1 MAALLLT
8 TLLTAALA
16 AVPCLGAAAEETA
29 VNLSETENLQ
39 TDKGELVGTTYNGN
53 SQIYE
58 NELLQMIEDADGSL
72 TIQVMKYGL
81 NIPASVL
88 QKALEQEKKLI
99 IEIFQPGYD
108 AAMFNSRWVFD
119 PARVYWSLDT
129 ESYPLGINLDLDA
142 PYYSG
147 HPDSASNPLSSI
159 VSGDGVE
166 WSVYD
171 MPEVEGQEGWTIPGF
186 YVEVAQRGEFDG
198 MERMPLYGYDKE
210 RGIITQ
216 WGYASRG
223 DDAVVSDSIVW
234 HTIRIDSPSWGTSYA
249 VLSDEHNYLPVQEI
263 QEQIRDENVSSIEVQ
278 EGTCYLDNQYVL
290 PAEILD
296 QLCDSGKTLFFT
308 SPGVEA
314 QPIYSWFFD
323 GTEITDTTDIDLHVQ
338 FYEGPYNNTQGL
350 GLPSMLQGL
359 PGDVP
364 SMLFDFAHSGIVP
377 GGTTLSVTAS
387 AELAKEGYLYYVN
400 EEDGTFEYIGQT
412 SAEIE
417 NEYFCTLNVSGIT
430 HCSYYLVT
438 ARELTGDN
446 VVVPGGPSEPGEPD
460 DPLPPDTPEDTENS
474 VETDQ
479 PAGTD
484 NSDGQAVQDVQVEK
498 VEQSGAAVQTGD
510 NTPVLLA
517 AFAAVLSLTAVIAVL
532 RKKL

>member
-58 NELLQMIEDADGSL
+58 NDLLQMIEDADGSL

-88 QKALEQEKKLI
+88 EKALEQEKKLI
-99 IEIFQPGYD
+99 IEIFQ
-108 AAMFNSRWVFD
+108 
-119 PARVYWSLDT
+119 
-129 ESYPLGINLDLDA
+129 
-142 PYYSG
+142 
-147 HPDSASNPLSSI
+147 
-159 VSGDGVE
+159 
-166 WSVYD
+166 
-171 MPEVEGQEGWTIPGF
+171 PGF

-234 HTIRIDSPSWGTSYA
+234 HTIRIDSPSWGT
-249 VLSDEHNYLPVQEI
+249 
-263 QEQIRDENVSSIEVQ
+263 
-278 EGTCYLDNQYVL
+278 CYLDNQYVL

-296 QLCDSGKTLFFT
+296 QLRDSGKTLFFT

-314 QPIYSWFFD
+314 QPTYSWFFD

-350 GLPSMLQGL
+350 GLPSMLQRL

-446 VVVPGGPSEPGEPD
+446 VVVPGGPSDPDEPD
-460 DPLPPDTPEDTENS
+460 NPLPPDTPEDTENP

>member
-58 NELLQMIEDADGSL
+58 NDLLQMIEDADGSL

-88 QKALEQEKKLI
+88 EKALEQEKKLI
-99 IEIFQPGYD
+99 IEIFQ
-108 AAMFNSRWVFD
+108 
-119 PARVYWSLDT
+119 
-129 ESYPLGINLDLDA
+129 
-142 PYYSG
+142 
-147 HPDSASNPLSSI
+147 
-159 VSGDGVE
+159 
-166 WSVYD
+166 
-171 MPEVEGQEGWTIPGF
+171 PGF

-234 HTIRIDSPSWGTSYA
+234 HTIRIDSPSWGT
-249 VLSDEHNYLPVQEI
+249 
-263 QEQIRDENVSSIEVQ
+263 
-278 EGTCYLDNQYVL
+278 CYLDNQYVL

-296 QLCDSGKTLFFT
+296 QLRDSGKTLFFT

-314 QPIYSWFFD
+314 QPTYSWFFD

-438 ARELTGDN
+438 AQELTGDN
-446 VVVPGGPSEPGEPD
+446 VVVTGGPAEPGEPD
-460 DPLPPDTPEDTENS
+460 DPLPPETPEDTENPA
-474 VETDQ
+474 ETDQ

-484 NSDGQAVQDVQVEK
+484 HSDGQAVQDVQVEK

>member
-1 MAALLLT
+1 MRKKSMAALLLT

-58 NELLQMIEDADGSL
+58 NDLLQMIEDADGSL

-99 IEIFQPGYD
+99 IEIFQ
-108 AAMFNSRWVFD
+108 
-119 PARVYWSLDT
+119 
-129 ESYPLGINLDLDA
+129 
-142 PYYSG
+142 
-147 HPDSASNPLSSI
+147 
-159 VSGDGVE
+159 
-166 WSVYD
+166 
-171 MPEVEGQEGWTIPGF
+171 PGF

-290 PAEILD
+290 P
-296 QLCDSGKTLFFT
+296 T
-308 SPGVEA
+308 
-314 QPIYSWFFD
+314 
-323 GTEITDTTDIDLHVQ
+323 
-338 FYEGPYNNTQGL
+338 
-350 GLPSMLQGL
+350 
-359 PGDVP
+359 
-364 SMLFDFAHSGIVP
+364 
-377 GGTTLSVTAS
+377 
-387 AELAKEGYLYYVN
+387 
-400 EEDGTFEYIGQT
+400 
-412 SAEIE
+412 
-417 NEYFCTLNVSGIT
+417 
-430 HCSYYLVT
+430 
-438 ARELTGDN
+438 
-446 VVVPGGPSEPGEPD
+446 
-460 DPLPPDTPEDTENS
+460 
-474 VETDQ
+474 
-479 PAGTD
+479 
-484 NSDGQAVQDVQVEK
+484 
-498 VEQSGAAVQTGD
+498 
-510 NTPVLLA
+510 
-517 AFAAVLSLTAVIAVL
+517 
-532 RKKL
+532 

>member
-58 NELLQMIEDADGSL
+58 NDLLQMIEDADGSL

-88 QKALEQEKKLI
+88 EKALEQEKKLI
-99 IEIFQPGYD
+99 IEIFQ
-108 AAMFNSRWVFD
+108 
-119 PARVYWSLDT
+119 
-129 ESYPLGINLDLDA
+129 
-142 PYYSG
+142 
-147 HPDSASNPLSSI
+147 
-159 VSGDGVE
+159 
-166 WSVYD
+166 
-171 MPEVEGQEGWTIPGF
+171 PGF

-234 HTIRIDSPSWGTSYA
+234 HTIRIDSPSWGT
-249 VLSDEHNYLPVQEI
+249 
-263 QEQIRDENVSSIEVQ
+263 
-278 EGTCYLDNQYVL
+278 CYLDNQYVL

-296 QLCDSGKTLFFT
+296 QLRDSGKTLFFT

-314 QPIYSWFFD
+314 QPTYSWFFD

-446 VVVPGGPSEPGEPD
+446 VVVPGGPSDPDEPD
-460 DPLPPDTPEDTENS
+460 NPLPPDTPEDTENP

-510 NTPVLLA
+510 NTLVLLA

>member
-16 AVPCLGAAAEETA
+16 AVPCLGAAAEETT
-29 VNLSETENLQ
+29 VNLPVTENLQ

-58 NELLQMIEDADGSL
+58 NDLLQMIEDADGSL

-88 QKALEQEKKLI
+88 EKALEQEKKLI
-99 IEIFQPGYD
+99 IEIFQPG
-108 AAMFNSRWVFD
+108 FC
-119 PARVYWSLDT
+119 
-129 ESYPLGINLDLDA
+129 
-142 PYYSG
+142 
-147 HPDSASNPLSSI
+147 
-159 VSGDGVE
+159 
-166 WSVYD
+166 
-171 MPEVEGQEGWTIPGF
+171 
-186 YVEVAQRGEFDG
+186 VEVAQRGEFDG
-198 MERMPLYGYDKE
+198 MERMPLYG
-210 RGIITQ
+210 
-216 WGYASRG
+216 
-223 DDAVVSDSIVW
+223 
-234 HTIRIDSPSWGTSYA
+234 
-249 VLSDEHNYLPVQEI
+249 
-263 QEQIRDENVSSIEVQ
+263 
-278 EGTCYLDNQYVL
+278 DNQYVL

-296 QLCDSGKTLFFT
+296 QLRDSGKTLFFT

-314 QPIYSWFFD
+314 QPTYSWFFD

-359 PGDVP
+359 PDDVP

-446 VVVPGGPSEPGEPD
+446 VVVPGGPSDPDEPD
-460 DPLPPDTPEDTENS
+460 NPLPPDTPEDTENP

>member
-58 NELLQMIEDADGSL
+58 NDLLQMIEDADGSL

-88 QKALEQEKKLI
+88 EKALEQEKKLI
-99 IEIFQPGYD
+99 IEIFQ
-108 AAMFNSRWVFD
+108 
-119 PARVYWSLDT
+119 
-129 ESYPLGINLDLDA
+129 
-142 PYYSG
+142 
-147 HPDSASNPLSSI
+147 
-159 VSGDGVE
+159 
-166 WSVYD
+166 
-171 MPEVEGQEGWTIPGF
+171 PGF

-234 HTIRIDSPSWGTSYA
+234 HTIRIDSPSWGT
-249 VLSDEHNYLPVQEI
+249 
-263 QEQIRDENVSSIEVQ
+263 
-278 EGTCYLDNQYVL
+278 CYLDNQYVL

-296 QLCDSGKTLFFT
+296 QLRDSGKTLFFT

-314 QPIYSWFFD
+314 QPTYSWFFD

-446 VVVPGGPSEPGEPD
+446 VVVPGGPSDPDEPD
-460 DPLPPDTPEDTENS
+460 DPLPPDTPEDTENP

>member
-58 NELLQMIEDADGSL
+58 NDLLQMIEDADGSL

-88 QKALEQEKKLI
+88 EKALEQEKKLI
-99 IEIFQPGYD
+99 IEIFQ
-108 AAMFNSRWVFD
+108 
-119 PARVYWSLDT
+119 
-129 ESYPLGINLDLDA
+129 
-142 PYYSG
+142 
-147 HPDSASNPLSSI
+147 
-159 VSGDGVE
+159 
-166 WSVYD
+166 
-171 MPEVEGQEGWTIPGF
+171 PGF

-234 HTIRIDSPSWGTSYA
+234 HTIRIDSPSWGT
-249 VLSDEHNYLPVQEI
+249 
-263 QEQIRDENVSSIEVQ
+263 
-278 EGTCYLDNQYVL
+278 CYLDNQYVL

-296 QLCDSGKTLFFT
+296 QLRDSGKTLFFT

-314 QPIYSWFFD
+314 QPTYSWFFD

-412 SAEIE
+412 SVEIE

-446 VVVPGGPSEPGEPD
+446 VVVPGGPSDPDEPD
-460 DPLPPDTPEDTENS
+460 NPLPPDTPEDTENP

-510 NTPVLLA
+510 ITPVLLA

>member
-58 NELLQMIEDADGSL
+58 NDLLQMIEDADGSL

-88 QKALEQEKKLI
+88 EKALEQEKKLI
-99 IEIFQPGYD
+99 IEIFQ
-108 AAMFNSRWVFD
+108 
-119 PARVYWSLDT
+119 
-129 ESYPLGINLDLDA
+129 
-142 PYYSG
+142 
-147 HPDSASNPLSSI
+147 
-159 VSGDGVE
+159 
-166 WSVYD
+166 
-171 MPEVEGQEGWTIPGF
+171 PGF

-234 HTIRIDSPSWGTSYA
+234 HTIRIDSPSWGT
-249 VLSDEHNYLPVQEI
+249 
-263 QEQIRDENVSSIEVQ
+263 
-278 EGTCYLDNQYVL
+278 CYLDNQYVL

-296 QLCDSGKTLFFT
+296 QLRDSGKTLFFT

-314 QPIYSWFFD
+314 QPTYSWFFD

-359 PGDVP
+359 PGDVL

-446 VVVPGGPSEPGEPD
+446 VVVPGGRLPRTSLIIRSHRIHRKTQRI
-460 DPLPPDTPEDTENS
+460 PLKRISLRERTI
-474 VETDQ
+474 
-479 PAGTD
+479 
-484 NSDGQAVQDVQVEK
+484 
-498 VEQSGAAVQTGD
+498 QTGRQ
-510 NTPVLLA
+510 
-517 AFAAVLSLTAVIAVL
+517 F
-532 RKKL
+532 RMFR

>member
-1 MAALLLT
+1 MRKKSMAALLLT

-58 NELLQMIEDADGSL
+58 NDLLQMIEDADGSL

-88 QKALEQEKKLI
+88 EKALEQEKKLI
-99 IEIFQPGYD
+99 IEIFQ
-108 AAMFNSRWVFD
+108 
-119 PARVYWSLDT
+119 
-129 ESYPLGINLDLDA
+129 
-142 PYYSG
+142 
-147 HPDSASNPLSSI
+147 
-159 VSGDGVE
+159 
-166 WSVYD
+166 
-171 MPEVEGQEGWTIPGF
+171 PGF

-234 HTIRIDSPSWGTSYA
+234 HTIRIDSPSWGT
-249 VLSDEHNYLPVQEI
+249 
-263 QEQIRDENVSSIEVQ
+263 
-278 EGTCYLDNQYVL
+278 CYLDNQYVL

-296 QLCDSGKTLFFT
+296 QLRDSGKTLFFT

-314 QPIYSWFFD
+314 QPTYSWFFD

-446 VVVPGGPSEPGEPD
+446 VVVPGGPSDPDEPD
-460 DPLPPDTPEDTENS
+460 NPLPPDTPEDTENP

>member
-58 NELLQMIEDADGSL
+58 NDLLQMIEDADGSL

-88 QKALEQEKKLI
+88 EKALEQEKKLI
-99 IEIFQPGYD
+99 IEIFQ
-108 AAMFNSRWVFD
+108 
-119 PARVYWSLDT
+119 
-129 ESYPLGINLDLDA
+129 
-142 PYYSG
+142 
-147 HPDSASNPLSSI
+147 
-159 VSGDGVE
+159 
-166 WSVYD
+166 
-171 MPEVEGQEGWTIPGF
+171 PGF

-234 HTIRIDSPSWGTSYA
+234 HTIRIDSPSWGT
-249 VLSDEHNYLPVQEI
+249 
-263 QEQIRDENVSSIEVQ
+263 
-278 EGTCYLDNQYVL
+278 CYLDNQYVL

-296 QLCDSGKTLFFT
+296 QLRDSGKTLFFT

-314 QPIYSWFFD
+314 QPTYSWFFD

-377 GGTTLSVTAS
+377 GGTTLSVTVS

-417 NEYFCTLNVSGIT
+417 NEYFYTLNVSGIT

-446 VVVPGGPSEPGEPD
+446 VVVPGGPSDPDEPD
-460 DPLPPDTPEDTENS
+460 NPLPPDTPEDTENP

-484 NSDGQAVQDVQVEK
+484 NSDGQAVQEVQVEK

>member
-58 NELLQMIEDADGSL
+58 NDLLQMIEDADGSL

-88 QKALEQEKKLI
+88 EKALEQEKKLI
-99 IEIFQPGYD
+99 IEIFQ
-108 AAMFNSRWVFD
+108 
-119 PARVYWSLDT
+119 
-129 ESYPLGINLDLDA
+129 
-142 PYYSG
+142 
-147 HPDSASNPLSSI
+147 
-159 VSGDGVE
+159 
-166 WSVYD
+166 
-171 MPEVEGQEGWTIPGF
+171 PGF

-234 HTIRIDSPSWGTSYA
+234 HTIRIDSPSWGT
-249 VLSDEHNYLPVQEI
+249 
-263 QEQIRDENVSSIEVQ
+263 
-278 EGTCYLDNQYVL
+278 CYLDNQYVL

-296 QLCDSGKTLFFT
+296 QLRDSGKTLFFT

-314 QPIYSWFFD
+314 QPTYSWFFD

-446 VVVPGGPSEPGEPD
+446 VVVPGGPSDPDEPD
-460 DPLPPDTPEDTENS
+460 NPLPPDTPEDTENP

-517 AFAAVLSLTAVIAVL
+517 AFAAVLSLTAVIAVM

>member
-58 NELLQMIEDADGSL
+58 NDLLQMIEDADGSL

-88 QKALEQEKKLI
+88 EKALEQEKKLI
-99 IEIFQPGYD
+99 IEIFQPG
-108 AAMFNSRWVFD
+108 
-119 PARVYWSLDT
+119 
-129 ESYPLGINLDLDA
+129 
-142 PYYSG
+142 
-147 HPDSASNPLSSI
+147 
-159 VSGDGVE
+159 
-166 WSVYD
+166 
-171 MPEVEGQEGWTIPGF
+171 F
-186 YVEVAQRGEFDG
+186 YVEVVQRGEFDG

-234 HTIRIDSPSWGTSYA
+234 HTIRIDSPSWGT
-249 VLSDEHNYLPVQEI
+249 
-263 QEQIRDENVSSIEVQ
+263 
-278 EGTCYLDNQYVL
+278 CYLDNQYVL

-296 QLCDSGKTLFFT
+296 QLRDSGKTLFFT

-314 QPIYSWFFD
+314 QPTYSWFFD

-446 VVVPGGPSEPGEPD
+446 VVVPGGPSDPDEPD
-460 DPLPPDTPEDTENS
+460 NPLPPDT
-474 VETDQ
+474 
-479 PAGTD
+479 
-484 NSDGQAVQDVQVEK
+484 
-498 VEQSGAAVQTGD
+498 
-510 NTPVLLA
+510 
-517 AFAAVLSLTAVIAVL
+517 LTASSETTTL
-532 RKKL
+532 

>member
-1 MAALLLT
+1 MAALLLI

-58 NELLQMIEDADGSL
+58 NDLLQMIEDADGSL

-99 IEIFQPGYD
+99 IEIFQ
-108 AAMFNSRWVFD
+108 
-119 PARVYWSLDT
+119 
-129 ESYPLGINLDLDA
+129 
-142 PYYSG
+142 
-147 HPDSASNPLSSI
+147 
-159 VSGDGVE
+159 
-166 WSVYD
+166 
-171 MPEVEGQEGWTIPGF
+171 PGF

-296 QLCDSGKTLFFT
+296 QLRDSGKTLFFT

-314 QPIYSWFFD
+314 QPTYSWFFD

-446 VVVPGGPSEPGEPD
+446 VVVPGGPSDPDEPD
-460 DPLPPDTPEDTENS
+460 NPLPPDTPEDTENP

-484 NSDGQAVQDVQVEK
+484 NSDGQAVQEVQVEK

>member
-58 NELLQMIEDADGSL
+58 NDLLQMIEDADGSL

-88 QKALEQEKKLI
+88 EKALEQEKKLI
-99 IEIFQPGYD
+99 IEIFQ
-108 AAMFNSRWVFD
+108 
-119 PARVYWSLDT
+119 
-129 ESYPLGINLDLDA
+129 
-142 PYYSG
+142 
-147 HPDSASNPLSSI
+147 
-159 VSGDGVE
+159 
-166 WSVYD
+166 
-171 MPEVEGQEGWTIPGF
+171 PGF

-234 HTIRIDSPSWGTSYA
+234 HTIRIDSPSWGT
-249 VLSDEHNYLPVQEI
+249 
-263 QEQIRDENVSSIEVQ
+263 
-278 EGTCYLDNQYVL
+278 CYLDNQYVL

-296 QLCDSGKTLFFT
+296 QLRDSGKTLFFT

-314 QPIYSWFFD
+314 QPTYSWFFD

-446 VVVPGGPSEPGEPD
+446 VVVPGGPSDPDEPD
-460 DPLPPDTPEDTENS
+460 NPLPPDTPEDTDNP

>member
-58 NELLQMIEDADGSL
+58 NDLLQMIEDADGSL

-88 QKALEQEKKLI
+88 EKALEQEKKLI
-99 IEIFQPGYD
+99 IEIFQ
-108 AAMFNSRWVFD
+108 
-119 PARVYWSLDT
+119 
-129 ESYPLGINLDLDA
+129 
-142 PYYSG
+142 
-147 HPDSASNPLSSI
+147 
-159 VSGDGVE
+159 
-166 WSVYD
+166 
-171 MPEVEGQEGWTIPGF
+171 PGF

-234 HTIRIDSPSWGTSYA
+234 HTIRIDSPSWGT
-249 VLSDEHNYLPVQEI
+249 
-263 QEQIRDENVSSIEVQ
+263 
-278 EGTCYLDNQYVL
+278 CYLDNQYVL

-296 QLCDSGKTLFFT
+296 QLRDSGKTLFFT

-314 QPIYSWFFD
+314 QPTYSWFFD

-446 VVVPGGPSEPGEPD
+446 VVVPGGPSDPDEPD
-460 DPLPPDTPEDTENS
+460 NPLPPDTPEDTENP

>member
-58 NELLQMIEDADGSL
+58 NDLLQMIEDADGSL

-88 QKALEQEKKLI
+88 EKALEQEKKLI
-99 IEIFQPGYD
+99 IEIFQ
-108 AAMFNSRWVFD
+108 
-119 PARVYWSLDT
+119 
-129 ESYPLGINLDLDA
+129 
-142 PYYSG
+142 
-147 HPDSASNPLSSI
+147 
-159 VSGDGVE
+159 
-166 WSVYD
+166 
-171 MPEVEGQEGWTIPGF
+171 PGF

-223 DDAVVSDSIVW
+223 DGAVVSDSIVW
-234 HTIRIDSPSWGTSYA
+234 HTIRIDSPSWGT
-249 VLSDEHNYLPVQEI
+249 
-263 QEQIRDENVSSIEVQ
+263 
-278 EGTCYLDNQYVL
+278 CYLDNQYVL

-296 QLCDSGKTLFFT
+296 QLRDSGKTLFFT

-314 QPIYSWFFD
+314 QPAYSWFFD

-510 NTPVLLA
+510 ITPVLLA

>member
-1 MAALLLT
+1 MRKKSMAALLLT

-58 NELLQMIEDADGSL
+58 NDLLQMIEDADGSL

-88 QKALEQEKKLI
+88 EKALEQEKKLI
-99 IEIFQPGYD
+99 IEIFQ
-108 AAMFNSRWVFD
+108 
-119 PARVYWSLDT
+119 
-129 ESYPLGINLDLDA
+129 
-142 PYYSG
+142 
-147 HPDSASNPLSSI
+147 
-159 VSGDGVE
+159 
-166 WSVYD
+166 
-171 MPEVEGQEGWTIPGF
+171 PGF

-210 RGIITQ
+210 CGIITQ

-234 HTIRIDSPSWGTSYA
+234 HTIRIDSPSWGT
-249 VLSDEHNYLPVQEI
+249 
-263 QEQIRDENVSSIEVQ
+263 
-278 EGTCYLDNQYVL
+278 CYLDNQYVL

-296 QLCDSGKTLFFT
+296 QLRDSGKTLFFT

-314 QPIYSWFFD
+314 QPTYSWFFD

-377 GGTTLSVTAS
+377 GGITLSVTAS

-446 VVVPGGPSEPGEPD
+446 VVVPGGPSDPDEPD
-460 DPLPPDTPEDTENS
+460 NPLPPDTPEDTENP

>member
-1 MAALLLT
+1 MRKKSMAALLLT

-58 NELLQMIEDADGSL
+58 NDLLQMIEDADGSL

-88 QKALEQEKKLI
+88 EKALEQEKKLI
-99 IEIFQPGYD
+99 IEIFQ
-108 AAMFNSRWVFD
+108 
-119 PARVYWSLDT
+119 
-129 ESYPLGINLDLDA
+129 
-142 PYYSG
+142 
-147 HPDSASNPLSSI
+147 
-159 VSGDGVE
+159 
-166 WSVYD
+166 
-171 MPEVEGQEGWTIPGF
+171 PGF

-223 DDAVVSDSIVW
+223 DDAVVSESIVW
-234 HTIRIDSPSWGTSYA
+234 HTIRIDSPSW
-249 VLSDEHNYLPVQEI
+249 
-263 QEQIRDENVSSIEVQ
+263 
-278 EGTCYLDNQYVL
+278 GTCYLDNQYVL

-296 QLCDSGKTLFFT
+296 QLRDSGKTLFFT

-314 QPIYSWFFD
+314 QPTYSWFFD

-446 VVVPGGPSEPGEPD
+446 VVVPGGPSDPDEPD
-460 DPLPPDTPEDTENS
+460 NPLPPDTPEDTENP

-484 NSDGQAVQDVQVEK
+484 NSDGQAVQEVQVEK